1 MSLPETQKV
10 IQLLRPPQGM
20 PKPTDFG
27 LAQRPLPTPEAG
39 QLLLHCRILSLD
51 PFLRPLLGGRYGV
64 PAPATGSVVP
74 GFGLARVISQGNG
87 EFPAGSWVVAETG
100 WCEYA
105 AAKPSAL
112 RRVNP
117 ALAPVSTALGVLGI
131 PGLTAWAGLKRIA
144 QPQAGETVLVST
156 AAGAVGSVAGQLAK
170 VAGCRVIGITSSPT
184 KQRIV
189 VDEFGFDACVSY
201 RSEAFLDEL
210 RTACPDGIDVY
221 FDNVGGEVLKA
232 ALSIL
237 RQKARVVLCGLS
249 DQYNSSERPPGPNL
263 GPVVGARARLEGL
276 VVHDHLHDFAQCQAE
291 LAAMIDAGTLR
302 YREEF
307 HHGLAQAPT
316 GFIDL
321 LNGKNLGKAL
331 VQLEGAP
338 T

>member
-1 MSLPETQKV
+1 MALPDNQQV
-10 IQLLRPPQGM
+10 IQLLRYPQAM
-20 PKPTDFG
+20 PQHDDFG
-27 LAQRPLPTPEAG
+27 LVNRAVPTPSDG
-39 QLLLHCRILSLD
+39 QLLLQIHTLSLD

-64 PAPATGSVVP
+64 PVPPLGSVVP
-74 GFGLARVISQGNG
+74 GYGLARVVSEGDDV
-87 EFPAGSWVVAETG
+87 FSVGSWVVAETG

-105 AAKPSAL
+105 VASPSGL
-112 RRVNP
+112 RKVDVT
-117 ALAPVSTALGVLGI
+117 LGPVSSALGVLGI
-131 PGLTAWAGLKRIA
+131 PGLTAWAGMKRIGM
-144 QPQAGETVLVST
+144 PQAGETVLVST
-156 AAGAVGSVAGQLAK
+156 AAGAVGSIAGQLAK

-189 VDEFGFDACVSY
+189 VDEFGFDTCVNY

-210 RTACPDGIDVY
+210 RAACPDGIDVY

-237 RQKARVVLCGLS
+237 RRKARVILCGLS
-249 DQYNSSERPPGPNL
+249 DQYNSSERPSGPNL
-263 GPVVGARARLEGL
+263 GPVIGARARLEGL
-276 VVHDHLHDFAQCQAE
+276 VVHDHLHDFAQCQTE

-302 YREEF
+302 YREELYY
-307 HHGLAQAPT
+307 GLAQAPT